1 MKIKLICCIGLDYD
15 LELIPHFTK
24 HYSKYNINS
33 YHFILNKSNEFII
46 TDYLKYFNNLH
57 PTEITF
63 EKWVGEFNAIDKIDK
78 FNKIIEKTKESHIL
92 LTDVDEFQNHKKI
105 IKENYIWG
113 DLVDRETEDGFVKEI
128 NSDNIQKQFP
138 IKSKK
143 SDWNNT
149 IKPCVFPSIERLK
162 TSHYITTSYNG
173 EPTID
178 VDHYRWTNTRLT
190 KSKNRYD
197 IYTRLN
203 KEGKTFNGGG
213 ILDTHDSL
221 KIINQL
227 KPKSNI

>member
-15 LELIPHFTK
+15 LNLIPHFTK
-24 HYSKYNINS
+24 HYSQYNINS
-33 YHFILNKSNEFII
+33 YHFILHKKSEFDV
-46 TDYLKYFNNLH
+46 TNYLEYFSNLH
-57 PTEITF
+57 PTEIIF

-178 VDHYRWTNTRLT
+178 VDHYRWTNTRLE

-197 IYTRLN
+197 IYKRLN
-203 KEGKTFNGGG
+203 KEGKTFKGGG

>member
-24 HYSKYNINS
+24 HYCKYNINS
-33 YHFILNKSNEFII
+33 YHFILHKMSKFYVV
-46 TDYLKYFNNLH
+46 DYLKYFKELH
-57 PTEITF
+57 PSKITF
-63 EKWVGEFNAIDKIDK
+63 EEWVGEFNAIDKIDK

-178 VDHYRWTNTRLT
+178 VDHYRWTNTRLE

-197 IYTRLN
+197 IYTKLN
-203 KEGKTFNGGG
+203 KEGKTFKGGG
-213 ILDTHDSL
+213 RLDTHDSL
-221 KIINQL
+221 RIINQL
-227 KPKSNI
+227 KPKYNI